1 VTLRVIGNTT
11 RDIFYLTQNFPVPGE
26 SVLAAEHKEDVGGKG
41 FNQAAAAVRAGAKV
55 CFTTAVGNDSSAAIL
70 RTAIDA
76 VEGMLA
82 DVLTAPFSTDES
94 VIMISDDS
102 ENAIV
107 STAACARWLDARS
120 LAPTLESVIQGD
132 MLLMQGNMCH
142 ETTATVL
149 RQARARGATSIL
161 NPAPL
166 PQDAAALVA
175 LADIVVLN
183 LVEACTIL
191 GHAGVNMDTNTISS
205 AISSGKML
213 QAQSGTDILLTLG
226 SKGCVILSDA
236 EPIEIP
242 APRVV
247 AVDTTGAGDTF
258 TGWFCAG
265 RMRGLSLEDAAREA
279 VGAAALMVTRPG
291 TGKALPSRAEYAKF
305 VEEQCQSKLA

>member
-26 SVLAAEHKEDVGGKG
+26 SVLAAERKEDVGGKG
-41 FNQAAAAVRAGAKV
+41 FNQAVAAVRAGAKV
-55 CFTTAVGNDSSAAIL
+55 CFTTSVGNDAPAATL
-70 RTAIDA
+70 RSAIDA
-76 VEGMLA
+76 VEGLESS
-82 DVLTAPFSTDES
+82 VLTAPFPTDES
-94 VIMISDDS
+94 IIMISGDS

-107 STAACARWLDARS
+107 STAACARWLDVRN
-120 LAPTLESVIQGD
+120 LAPTLESVTQGD
-132 MLLMQGNMCH
+132 MLLMQGNMRH

-149 RQARARGATSIL
+149 SEARARGATCVL
-161 NPAPL
+161 NPAPM

-175 LADIVVLN
+175 LADIIVLN

-191 GHAGVNMDTNTISS
+191 GHTCADMETNSVTS

-213 QAQSGTDILLTLG
+213 QAQSGSVVLLTLG

-265 RMRGLSLEDAAREA
+265 RMRGLSLADAASEA
-279 VGAAALMVTRPG
+279 VGAAALKVTRSG
-291 TGKALPSRAEYAKF
+291 TGNALPSRAEYTEF
-305 VEEQCQSKLA
+305 VEG

>member
-1 VTLRVIGNTT
+1 MTLRVVGNTT
-11 RDIFYLTQNFPVPGE
+11 RDIFYLTQNFPAPGE
-26 SVLAAEHKEDVGGKG
+26 SVLAAERKEDVGGKG
-41 FNQAAAAVRAGAKV
+41 FNQAVAAVRAGANV
-55 CFTTAVGNDSSAAIL
+55 CFTTAVGNDAPAAAL
-70 RTAIDA
+70 RVAIDA
-76 VEGMLA
+76 VDGMVA
-82 DVLTAPFSTDES
+82 SVLTAPFRTDES
-94 VIMISDDS
+94 VIMVSDDS

-107 STAACARWLDARS
+107 STAACARWLDVRS
-120 LAPTLESVIQGD
+120 LAPNLAAVTHGD

-149 RQARARGATSIL
+149 RQARAGGATCVL

-183 LVEACTIL
+183 LFEACTIL
-191 GHAGVNMDTNTISS
+191 GREYANKDTNTIT
-205 AISSGKML
+205 AAVSSGKML
-213 QAQSGTDILLTLG
+213 QAQSGAVVLLTLG

-236 EPIEIP
+236 EPIEIA

-279 VGAAALMVTRPG
+279 VGAAALKVTRSG
-291 TGKALPSRAEYAKF
+291 TGNALPSRAEYTEF
-305 VEEQCQSKLA
+305 VGG

>member
-11 RDIFYLTQNFPVPGE
+11 RDIFYLTQNFPAPGE
-26 SVLAAEHKEDVGGKG
+26 SVLAAERKEDVGGKG

-55 CFTTAVGNDSSAAIL
+55 CFTTAVGNDAPAAIL
-70 RTAIDA
+70 RTAIGA
-76 VEGMLA
+76 VEGMIA
-82 DVLTAPFSTDES
+82 NVLTAPFSTDES

-107 STAACARWLDARS
+107 STADCARWLDVQS

-132 MLLMQGNMCH
+132 MLLMQGNMRH
-142 ETTATVL
+142 ETTATAL
-149 RQARARGATSIL
+149 SEARARGATSIL

-191 GHAGVNMDTNTISS
+191 GHTCANMKANTITS

-213 QAQSGTDILLTLG
+213 QAQSGSVILLTLG

-236 EPIEIP
+236 DPIEIP

-258 TGWFCAG
+258 TGWLCAG

-279 VGAAALMVTRPG
+279 VDAAALMVTRLG
-291 TGKALPSRAEYAKF
+291 TGNALPTRAEYEKF
-305 VEEQCQSKLA
+305 VRE